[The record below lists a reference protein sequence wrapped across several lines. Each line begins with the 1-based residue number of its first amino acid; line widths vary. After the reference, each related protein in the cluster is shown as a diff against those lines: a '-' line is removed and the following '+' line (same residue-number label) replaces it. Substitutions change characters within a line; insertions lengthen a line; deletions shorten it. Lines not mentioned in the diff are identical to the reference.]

1 MHTFIYYFFSV
12 SGRCKALS
20 FSKLWACRWP
30 SLVLSLQIQELAFS
44 GGTSRGT
51 RGKHEGVEER
61 QSDAGT
67 LSSCPDCLSLSRAGT
82 RKDIGYEKK
91 RTLMQN
97 ISRMTTKAL
106 PRVPTSYRCHF
117 RSLDKTQALL
127 LTSGLKKTF
136 LYPGVTHPLGSEDL
150 SNKLARFLMWGHPW
164 TTLWPSSLTVVQV
177 LCIFFQF

>member
-1 MHTFIYYFFSV
+1 M
-12 SGRCKALS
+12 
-20 FSKLWACRWP
+20 
-30 SLVLSLQIQELAFS
+30 QEVAFS

-67 LSSCPDCLSLSRAGT
+67 LSSCPDCLSLSRAGA

-127 LTSGLKKTF
+127 LTSGLKKPSCI
-136 LYPGVTHPLGSEDL
+136 LVLPTHWALKISATSWQDSWWEGTHGPPLGPPPWL
-150 SNKLARFLMWGHPW
+150 SSRFCAF
-164 TTLWPSSLTVVQV
+164 SSSSSMERSLLTSGDERPGQHKGA
-177 LCIFFQF
+177 